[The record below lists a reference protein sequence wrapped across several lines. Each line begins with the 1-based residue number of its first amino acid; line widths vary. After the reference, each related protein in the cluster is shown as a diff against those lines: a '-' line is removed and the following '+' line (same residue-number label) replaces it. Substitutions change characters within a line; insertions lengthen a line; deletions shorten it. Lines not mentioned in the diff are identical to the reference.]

1 MYKVES
7 FSFTYPDDKK
17 IIDGVTLEI
26 KDGDFVVITGK
37 SGCGKTTLLRYLKPS
52 LRPKGRT
59 SGLVILNEEIENDD
73 TKIGFVFQNPSNQL
87 VMNTVWHEIA
97 FGLENKGVP
106 LKQMKRRVGEIVN
119 YFNLQSIINK
129 KTQFLSNGQKQL
141 VALASVMVMN
151 PQVILLDEATAQLDP
166 VNREEFIKILK
177 HINDD
182 FDTTVVLVEH
192 QLEGLL
198 DVANRLIVMDE
209 GKVVIDNNVK
219 NAVDEM
225 LVKDIFIEGLP
236 NYVRVSSL
244 TDKLCLS
251 VKEARKALKDFN
263 DFDIKVMEPI
273 DNRILMK
280 IRDLNFGHEDD
291 DIVLKDL
298 KIDIFENEI
307 LSIIGANGSGKSTF
321 LRCVAGL
328 LDHQGCVEKIGC
340 VDKIGYLPQ
349 DPSTLFLSDKVID
362 DLLLVDNNLAAVEFQ
377 LENLGITYLKDKHP
391 FDLSS
396 GQRQLVALAK
406 VLLTNPQLLL
416 LDEPTKG
423 IDNLSKEYLANLIR
437 SLSKHMTIVV
447 ASHDLEFVAKIS
459 DRVAMIFNGQM
470 DSVENTRE
478 FFSHN
483 LFYTTTIN
491 KIVRNNNPEVILLED
506 LGL

>member
-1 MYKVES
+1 MYKIEN
-7 FSFTYPDDKK
+7 FSFTYPKDKK
-17 IIDGVTLEI
+17 IIKDISFEI
-26 KDGDFVVITGK
+26 KKGDFLVITGK

-52 LRPKGRT
+52 LRPKGDID
-59 SGLVILNEEIENDD
+59 GVIILDEEIENDD
-73 TKIGFVFQNPSNQL
+73 TKIGFVFQNPEDQL

-97 FGLENKGVP
+97 FGLENKGIS
-106 LKQMKRRVGEIVN
+106 LKQMKRRIGEIVN

-129 KTQFLSNGQKQL
+129 ETQSLSNGQKQL

-151 PQVILLDEATAQLDP
+151 PKVILLDEATAQLDP

-182 FDTTVVLVEH
+182 FNVTVVFVEH

-209 GKVVIDNNVK
+209 GKIVIDNEIK
-219 NAVDEM
+219 MAVDEM
-225 LVKDIFIEGLP
+225 LTKKIFVESLP

-244 TDKLCLS
+244 CDKLCLS
-251 VKEARKALKDFN
+251 IKEAREALVNFEN
-263 DFDIKVMEPI
+263 FDIKIMDEI

-280 IRDLNFGHEDD
+280 VRDLNFGHD
-291 DIVLKDL
+291 DIVLRDL
-298 KIDIFENEI
+298 EIDILENEI
-307 LSIIGANGSGKSTF
+307 LSIVGANGSGKSSF
-321 LRCVAGL
+321 LRCLAGL
-328 LDHQGCVEKIGC
+328 VDCQGEISKVGC
-340 VDKIGYLPQ
+340 VDRIGYLPQ
-349 DPSTLFLSDKVID
+349 DPTTLFVADKVID
-362 DLLLVDNNLAAVEFQ
+362 DLLLVDDVVASVESHLDNF
-377 LENLGITYLKDKHP
+377 GIIDLKDAHP

-396 GQRQLVALAK
+396 GQKQLVALAK
-406 VLLTNPQLLL
+406 ILLTKPQLLL

-423 IDNLSKEYLANLIR
+423 IDASSKEFLANLIR
-437 SLSKHMTIVV
+437 GLSKHMTIVV

-470 DSVENTRE
+470 ESVDSTRE

-491 KIVRNNNPEVILLED
+491 KIMRENNPEVILLED